1 MEQIEAMKSQG
12 IVAVNDIVAPLQSG
26 NTNPS
31 LAAALAYAVQ
41 GWRVFPVNPANKRP
55 WDPDTNQLMP
65 KWQDRATI
73 EPSQLEAWWKARP
86 ALGVGIATGRKTGIV
101 VLDFDVKDGKD
112 GRIDKAKLEAKYG
125 PLPKTLTQSTP
136 SGGWQ
141 EFYIYPEAAEDI
153 PNKVG
158 FGYVAAG
165 HRKATLCGIDVRG
178 DGGQV
183 NVPPTAHGGSA
194 YRWHSDPLTTP
205 LAELPAGWFAAMNE
219 ITRPEAPAPSPYDD
233 PDAEPETLPK
243 GKAES
248 ITAGCAAV
256 ERLQTD
262 PEGITEWHWKM
273 GVGVVGRCERGRAI
287 VHKLSALDL
296 KRYSQADTDAAFD
309 YVMGKKGP
317 HSCASFEAEV
327 PDACA
332 GCLIRG
338 KIRSPSELGRQ
349 DPRLMGLLRNH
360 VYVTNAQRFYDVERQ
375 LVKTE
380 KDFGQ
385 TYAHLTIKYTQKNED
400 GRVETKTDRRGKQ
413 TVFMQSRLAAKA
425 DTGAYTPGQPLRIY
439 RNSLGQVVANTWMD
453 DGIPAEPGDCSV
465 WDEHV
470 EWLFPNDEGQRDRW
484 LDVMAF
490 SLQYPNVKIRSAIL
504 LISPGQQIG
513 KGAVIE
519 TWAAMLGKS
528 NNVTVGNAELRS
540 DFQGGI
546 FNKQLAFFD
555 EVFIRDRDFYNDTK
569 TLITSPEVRAQ
580 LKHENFVEM
589 TPPRVIVASSNKPAP
604 FLISEPEDV
613 RWYVIKVDRERRD
626 DAYYQRL
633 QAQGP
638 RQIAA
643 WKAKLLRRDLS
654 RFDPAA
660 PPPMTEA
667 KRQLISDSRTPFDRA
682 MDEVLAGR
690 QVVIRGDLRAK
701 LIAHGIKGTV
711 SETDITDGLT
721 RRGWKS
727 RGQHKIGH
735 GDLKGSFWTLG
746 DEWEGATAET
756 MRDAVR
762 LQGGPEAG

>member
-1 MEQIEAMKSQG
+1 M
-12 IVAVNDIVAPLQSG
+12 
-26 NTNPS
+26 
-31 LAAALAYAVQ
+31 
-41 GWRVFPVNPANKRP
+41 FPVNSENKRP
-55 WDPDTNQLMP
+55 WDPETGQLMA
-65 KWQDRATI
+65 KWQDRATV
-73 EPSQLEAWWKARP
+73 EPSQIAKWWERRP
-86 ALGVGIATGRKTGIV
+86 DLGVGLATGRATGIV
-101 VLDFDVKDGKD
+101 VLDFDVTKGKA
-112 GRIDKAKLEAKYG
+112 GGADKAKLEAKYG
-125 PLPKTLTQSTP
+125 PLPPTLTQSTP

-141 EFYIYPEAAEDI
+141 EFYRYPEAAEDI

-158 FGYVAAG
+158 FGYIAAG
-165 HRKATLCGIDVRG
+165 HQKATLCGIDVRG

-183 NVPPTAHGGSA
+183 NVPPTAREAGA
-194 YRWHSDPLTTP
+194 YRWHIDDPFTTP
-205 LAELPAGWFAAMNE
+205 VAELPPRWFAAMNE
-219 ITRPEAPAPSPYDD
+219 VTRPETPERSPYDD
-233 PDAEPETLPK
+233 PDADIEALPK

-248 ITAGCAAV
+248 IMAGCAAA
-256 ERLQTD
+256 EQLQTD
-262 PEGITEWHWKM
+262 PKGVTEWLWKM
-273 GVGVVGRCERGRAI
+273 IAGVLGRTERGRAI
-287 VHKLSALDL
+287 FKNLSALDTA
-296 KRYSQADTDAAFD
+296 RYDPADADRALD
-309 YVMGKKGP
+309 YMMAKTGP
-317 HSCASFEAEV
+317 HSCASFEAVV

-332 GCLIRG
+332 GCLVRG
-338 KIRSPSELGRQ
+338 KIHTPAELGRQ
-349 DPRLMGLLRNH
+349 DPQLMGLLRNH
-360 VYVTNAQRFYDVERQ
+360 VYVTNAQRFYDVDRQ

-385 TYAHLTIKYTQKNED
+385 TYAHLPIKYTEKKED
-400 GRVETKTDRRGKQ
+400 GGTQIKTDRRPKQ

-439 RNSLGQVVANTWMD
+439 RNALGQIVANTWMD

-490 SLQYPNVKIRSAIL
+490 SLQHPNVKVRSAIL

-528 NNVTVGNAELRS
+528 NNVTVGNSELRS

-604 FLISEPEDV
+604 FLISEPEDA
-613 RWYVIKVDRERRD
+613 RWYVIKIDRERRD
-626 DAYYQRL
+626 DAYYQHL
-633 QAQGP
+633 QAEGP
-638 RQIAA
+638 RQIAT

-682 MDEVLAGR
+682 MDEVLTGR
-690 QVVIRGDLRAK
+690 QVVIKDELRAK
-701 LIAHGIKGTV
+701 LMMHGTRGTV
-711 SETDITDGLT
+711 SDTDITAGLE
-721 RRGWKS
+721 RRGWKA
-727 RGQHKIGH
+727 RGQHKTGL
-735 GDLKGSFWTLG
+735 GDKRGSFWTLG
-746 DEWEGATAET
+746 DEWEGATAQT
-756 MRDAVR
+756 MRDAVHW
-762 LQGGPEAG
+762 QGGPGAE